1 MCRIVGKISR
11 ERVDNFEKGLR
22 TMLNSVKHGGPDDEG
37 IYIDGAVALGHRRLS
52 IIDLSIAGHQ
62 PMVSVSSDLVISY
75 NGEIYN
81 YLNIKNELQN
91 KGFSFKTQTDTEVI
105 LAAYQNWGT
114 EAFDRFE
121 GIFAFALYDKR
132 RELFFLVRDHL
143 GVKPLYYFLNEHEL
157 LFSSEV
163 RAFKALRSDWKE
175 NEDWKILFL
184 AFGSIPHPYTTL
196 SQVVQLVPG
205 SYLQL
210 NLKNFEHTLTYYFR
224 FNIGNYTV
232 NTSQEALSMTKDYTV
247 KGLKKNL
254 ISDAPLGVFLSG
266 GIDSSLLTLL
276 ADQFAKNVRTI
287 SVNFKDSRYDE
298 SQYQQMVLKKTFNV
312 KHTAH
317 YVTEQMFWDQLD
329 DIWNAMDQPSI
340 DGVNSYFVTRC
351 AKQDGIKAVL
361 SGLGADEIFGGYASF
376 KRMKWMR
383 RFRMLP
389 AKKQIASLFKIFR
402 KQWGR
407 LVYLTLPGAIGDY
420 LFLRGIYTPI
430 EIGVQLKI
438 PENRVWDVLGRV
450 PFREA
455 NEKLNDVE
463 YASQLETK
471 IYMSNQL
478 LKDTD
483 YMGMW
488 HGVEVRVPFL
498 DIELLKLAN
507 SIPPSL
513 RYKDSWPKY
522 LLTASNQDILPKEI
536 IFREKKGFTFPFALW
551 MKRSSKQFRALM
563 PVGEEA
569 DRVCHEFEKG
579 NAHWSKC
586 WSLAVLQQFK

>member
-1 MCRIVGKISR
+1 MCRIVGKVSR
-11 ERVDNFEKGLR
+11 EGEDGSERGLKA
-22 TMLNSVKHGGPDDEG
+22 MLNSVKHGGPDDEG

-52 IIDLSIAGHQ
+52 IIDLSTAGHQ
-62 PMVSVSSDLVISY
+62 PMMSVSSDLVISY

-81 YLNIKNELQN
+81 YLDLKNELQSE
-91 KGFSFKTQTDTEVI
+91 GFSFKTQTDTEVI

-114 EAFDRFE
+114 KAFDRFE

-132 RELFFLVRDHL
+132 KELFFLVRDHL
-143 GVKPLYYFLNEHEL
+143 GVKPLYYFLNEDEL

-163 RAFKALRSDWKE
+163 RAFKALRNDWKE

-196 SQVVQLVPG
+196 SKVVQLAPG

-210 NLKNFEHTLTYYFR
+210 SLKSFEHTLTYYFQ

-232 NTSQEALSMTKDYTV
+232 TSSQEALLITKDYTV

-287 SVNFKDSRYDE
+287 SVNFSDSKYNE
-298 SQYQQMVLKKTFNV
+298 SKYQQIVLEKTKNV
-312 KHTAH
+312 EHTSH
-317 YVTEQMFWDQLD
+317 CVTEQMFWDQLD

-389 AKKQIASLFKIFR
+389 VKKQIARVFRMFK

-407 LVYLTLPGAIGDY
+407 LVYLTLPDAMGDY
-420 LFLRGIYTPI
+420 LFLRGIYTPS
-430 EIGVQLKI
+430 EIAFQLKI
-438 PENRVWDVLGRV
+438 SENRVWDALKRV
-450 PFREA
+450 PFKKA
-455 NEKLNDVE
+455 SKKLNDVE
-463 YASQLETK
+463 YASQLEAK

-498 DIELLKLAN
+498 DIELLKLVN

-536 IFREKKGFTFPFALW
+536 IFREKRGFTFPFALW
-551 MKRSSKQFRALM
+551 MKRSPKQFRALM

-586 WSLAVLQQFK
+586 WSLAVLRQFK